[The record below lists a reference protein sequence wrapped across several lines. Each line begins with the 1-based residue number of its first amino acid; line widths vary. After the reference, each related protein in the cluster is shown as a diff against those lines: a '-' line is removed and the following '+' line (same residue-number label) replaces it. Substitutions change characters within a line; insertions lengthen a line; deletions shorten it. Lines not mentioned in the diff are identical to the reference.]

1 MGKIKTHRASAKRFS
16 FTGSG
21 KIKMGHPGRRHK
33 TGLKQTKRMRTLR
46 KAGYVSSARLDD
58 LKRMLPYK

>member
-1 MGKIKTHRASAKRFS
+1 MGKIKTHKASAKRFN

-33 TGLKQTKRMRTLR
+33 TGLKLTKRMRTLR
-46 KAGYVSSARLDD
+46 KASYVSSARTSD
-58 LKRMLPYK
+58 LKRMMPYK